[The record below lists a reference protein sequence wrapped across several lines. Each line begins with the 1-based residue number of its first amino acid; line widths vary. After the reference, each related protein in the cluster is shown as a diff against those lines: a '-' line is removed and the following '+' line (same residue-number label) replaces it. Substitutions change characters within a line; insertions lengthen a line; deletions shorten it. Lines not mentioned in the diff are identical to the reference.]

1 MREVAIGESALEV
14 AEAADVRRPAVFR
27 EQLRQGVQR
36 DGALSVMLGPW
47 LLLRFGAA
55 LPPHHRRANVFTPTW
70 SPSFVRRPV
79 SPVGDQ
85 LHENDIVD
93 SDGVPTSA
101 MVVGSKPALQSRWP

>member
-1 MREVAIGESALEV
+1 MSAGRPYFESNSDRASS
-14 AEAADVRRPAVFR
+14 
-27 EQLRQGVQR
+27 GM
-36 DGALSVMLGPW
+36 ALSASCSARGSSCGSGLHS
-47 LLLRFGAA
+47 
-55 LPPHHRRANVFTPTW
+55 PPHHRRANVFTPTW